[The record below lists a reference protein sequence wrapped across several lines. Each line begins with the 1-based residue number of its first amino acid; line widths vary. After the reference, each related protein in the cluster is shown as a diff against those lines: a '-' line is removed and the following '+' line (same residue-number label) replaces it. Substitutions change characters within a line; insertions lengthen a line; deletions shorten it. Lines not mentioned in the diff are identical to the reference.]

1 MTYYPKRPVTSFQD
15 LEVYQKLLNIA
26 VVVVKRVPKDA
37 NIPLVKD
44 LHEQILILPVSIGEA
59 HSLRFGDTPRA
70 LKILE
75 EIMVGCNKTIAYLE
89 LYRDLYSAASEVVEA
104 KNEHSGVG
112 EGTSDV
118 RSIDLTNVGSG
129 TLEFVEEQIKN
140 IISTRFKV
148 LHLQRSW
155 TKFTPSGTKAGTP
168 YEKSK

>member
-15 LEVYQKLLNIA
+15 LEVYQRLLNIA
-26 VVVVKRVPKDA
+26 VIVVKRVPMDT

-44 LHEQILILPVSIGEA
+44 LHEQVLILPVSIGEA

-75 EIMVGCNKTIAYLE
+75 DIMVRCNKTIAYLE
-89 LYRDLYSAASEVVEA
+89 LYRDLYSTDSEVVEA
-104 KNEHSGVG
+104 
-112 EGTSDV
+112 
-118 RSIDLTNVGSG
+118 SISERV
-129 TLEFVEEQIKN
+129 EFVENQIKD
-140 IISTRFKV
+140 IVATRFKV

-155 TKFTPSGTKAGTP
+155 TKFTPPRTKGSTS

>member
-89 LYRDLYSAASEVVEA
+89 LYRDLYSTVSEDGA
-104 KNEHSGVG
+104 MF
-112 EGTSDV
+112 
-118 RSIDLTNVGSG
+118 I
-129 TLEFVEEQIKN
+129 EEQTKS
-140 IISTRFKV
+140 IIATRFKV

-155 TKFTPSGTKAGTP
+155 AKFTPSGIKTGAP

>member
-26 VVVVKRVPKDA
+26 VVVVKRIPMDA

-44 LHEQILILPVSIGEA
+44 LHEQVLILPVSIGEA
-59 HSLRFGDTPRA
+59 HSLRFGDTPKA

-89 LYRDLYSAASEVVEA
+89 LYRNLYSTVSEDGA
-104 KNEHSGVG
+104 
-112 EGTSDV
+112 TF
-118 RSIDLTNVGSG
+118 I
-129 TLEFVEEQIKN
+129 EEQIKT
-140 IISTRFKV
+140 IMSTRFKV

-155 TKFTPSGTKAGTP
+155 TKFTPSGTKASTS